1 MIDAFGMRLRQ
12 VLFQL
17 LGIRQTTIDVL
28 HKCLILF
35 EFGVLKAFVSPVAG
49 CRALNADLIDL
60 IVIDAHDGTG
70 EVLGLGITVQF
81 SA

>member
-35 EFGVLKAFVSPVAG
+35 EFWVLKAFVSPVAG
-49 CRALNADLIDL
+49 GRALDANLIDL
-60 IVIDAHDGTG
+60 IVIDTHDGTG
-70 EVLGLGITVQF
+70 LDLYLSLI
-81 SA
+81 S